1 VTSSDRT
8 KAIHGALT
16 RYRVMAWLAGI
27 GLLLLVLNMFLRY
40 VLDLDTILDLVPRV
54 HGFVY
59 MVYLLTVVDLASR
72 MKWTWTRGILV
83 ALAGTIPFLSFV
95 AEHRITRDTREQL
108 AAA

>member
-1 VTSSDRT
+1 MTSTDRT
-8 KAIHGALT
+8 RAVQNALT
-16 RYRVMAWLAGI
+16 RYRIMAWLAGI

-40 VLDLDTILDLVPRV
+40 VLDLDTILNLVPRV

-59 MVYLLTVVDLASR
+59 MIYLVTVVDLASR

-95 AEHRITRDTREQL
+95 AEHRVTRDTREQL
-108 AAA
+108 ATA

>member
-1 VTSSDRT
+1 MTSTDRT
-8 KAIHGALT
+8 RAVQSALT
-16 RYRVMAWLAGI
+16 RYRIMAWLAGI

-40 VLDLDTILDLVPRV
+40 VLDLDTILNLVPRV

-59 MVYLLTVVDLASR
+59 MVYLVTVVDLASR

-95 AEHRITRDTREQL
+95 AEHRVTRDTREQL
-108 AAA
+108 ATA

>member
-1 VTSSDRT
+1 MTSTDRT
-8 KAIHGALT
+8 RAVQSALT
-16 RYRVMAWLAGI
+16 RYRIMAWLAGI

-59 MVYLLTVVDLASR
+59 MIYLVTVVDLASR

-95 AEHRITRDTREQL
+95 AEHRVTRDTREQL
-108 AAA
+108 ATA

>member
-1 VTSSDRT
+1 MTSSDRT
-8 KAIHGALT
+8 RAVQSALT
-16 RYRVMAWLAGI
+16 RYRIMAWLAGI

-59 MVYLLTVVDLASR
+59 MIYLVTVVDLASR

-95 AEHRITRDTREQL
+95 AEHRVTRDTREQL
-108 AAA
+108 ATA

>member
-1 VTSSDRT
+1 MTSSDRT
-8 KAIHGALT
+8 RAVQSALT
-16 RYRVMAWLAGI
+16 RYRIMAWLAGI

-40 VLDLDTILDLVPRV
+40 VLDLDTILNLVPRV

-59 MVYLLTVVDLASR
+59 MIYLVTVVDLACR

-95 AEHRITRDTREQL
+95 AEHRVTRDTREQL
-108 AAA
+108 ATA